1 MRQTALSR
9 PMPYA
14 SLPRNSF
21 PRGFCKRF
29 NTSTGILLPVF
40 AQFVPLGSKFRLN
53 RSIFLRTAQLNTAAF
68 PLIDFNIDFYVVP
81 LRLLMTRYD
90 EFKTNTQDLNSSAFS
105 TTHVPSRM
113 PYFKLSDIHS
123 TIVSPSFTPGTDLL
137 GVDLKYGA
145 ARLFDLLGYD
155 DANLASLAS
164 GYDAEYNAFR
174 LLAYQKIYYDH
185 YRNTAYE
192 SNEPLAYNAD
202 HAYLSGGDGYISSQL
217 AIQKMCELHYV
228 NYRKDYFQAVYPGLN
243 YVMSGVEADQD
254 PWYLPHTLMGALDAQ
269 SLSGTVG
276 SSLGRYSVPFAPD
289 GTPSGNVTL
298 SANSG
303 GNIQSA
309 GTTAGGS
316 SYSNR
321 PIDHDHLFT
330 ATVYQS
336 PTNLTNVQAIRAAF
350 ALDKLMRASA
360 YAPKHVK
367 DQLEARFGV
376 KLRKSYGNE
385 STYIGSFGN
394 QITIGEV
401 TSTANTDT
409 GSSGDKLGAI
419 GGKGVSGD
427 PYSKTI
433 SYTVESDCIVM
444 GIAYGLS
451 RSMYDSHRIDNFNQK
466 HLREDLPV
474 PEFMDLG
481 LRPLLLSELIHVQNA
496 TLDNQAIGYVTRD
509 QEYKIGIDENH
520 GLFRDGQPLGV
531 YTVHTN
537 SANRLTPGS
546 PIGILSTAA
555 YFKVSPS
562 DLNSIFAQNFDP
574 TDQLTDQIFGQIEF
588 KFDVRQNMSIHGQPR
603 L

>member
-9 PMPYA
+9 PMPNA

-29 NTSTGILLPVF
+29 NMSTGMLLPVF

-105 TTHVPSRM
+105 STHVPSRM

-155 DANLASLAS
+155 DANLAGLAS

-192 SNEPLAYNAD
+192 ANEPLAYNAD
-202 HAYLSGGDGYISSQL
+202 HAYLSGGDGYISGQL
-217 AIQKMCELHYV
+217 ALQKMCELHYV

-243 YVMSGVEADQD
+243 YVMSGVEFDQD
-254 PWYLPHTLMGALDAQ
+254 PWSLPHSLVGAL
-269 SLSGTVG
+269 
-276 SSLGRYSVPFAPD
+276 SSSALNVTGITSNDQERWRTF
-289 GTPSGNVTL
+289 GTPSTISQQNAQFVTGL
-298 SANSG
+298 NTNLQTSSG
-303 GNIQSA
+303 VPVQ
-309 GTTAGGS
+309 
-316 SYSNR
+316 
-321 PIDHDHLFT
+321 HDHSFNAST
-330 ATVYQS
+330 TVYQS
-336 PTNLTNVQAIRAAF
+336 PTSLTNVQAIRAAF

-367 DQLEARFGV
+367 DQLEARYGV
-376 KLRKSYGNE
+376 KLRQSYGNE
-385 STYIGSFGN
+385 SIRIGSFGN

-427 PYSKTI
+427 PYGKTI

-481 LRPLLLSELIHVQNA
+481 LRPLLLSELFHVQNV

>member
-9 PMPYA
+9 PLPNA

-29 NTSTGILLPVF
+29 NMSTGMLLPVF

-105 TTHVPSRM
+105 TLHVPSRM

-123 TIVSPSFTPGTDLL
+123 TVVSPSFTPGTDLL
-137 GVDLKYGA
+137 GVNLKYGA
-145 ARLFDLLGYD
+145 SRLFDLLGYD
-155 DANLASLAS
+155 DANLAGLSS

-269 SLSGTVG
+269 SLTILGSTGIDAG
-276 SSLGRYSVPFAPD
+276 RWKQLDDSSLVGGVAVQT
-289 GTPSGNVTL
+289 GSGSRLN
-298 SANSG
+298 AN
-303 GNIQSA
+303 
-309 GTTAGGS
+309 TTG
-316 SYSNR
+316 
-321 PIDHDHLFT
+321 IKHDHT
-330 ATVYQS
+330 VSGSATVYQS

-376 KLRKSYGNE
+376 KLRQSYGNE

-427 PYSKTI
+427 PYGKTI

-451 RSMYDSHRIDNFNQK
+451 RTMYDSHRIDNFNQK

-481 LRPLLLSELIHVQNA
+481 LRPLLLSELFHVQNA
-496 TLDNQAIGYVTRD
+496 TLDNQVIGYVTRD

-574 TDQLTDQIFGQIEF
+574 TDQLTDQIFGQVEF

>member
-1 MRQTALSR
+1 MRQTVLSR
-9 PMPYA
+9 PLPNA

-29 NTSTGILLPVF
+29 NMSTGMLLPVF

-137 GVDLKYGA
+137 GVDLKHGA

-155 DANLASLAS
+155 DANLVSLAS

-192 SNEPLAYNAD
+192 ANEPLAYNAD

-254 PWYLPHTLMGALDAQ
+254 PWYLPHSLLGALDAQ
-269 SLSGTVG
+269 AVAVSGSTSNDYPRWSKV
-276 SSLGRYSVPFAPD
+276 A
-289 GTPSGNVTL
+289 L
-298 SANSG
+298 SAGGDAMILKSSG
-303 GNIQSA
+303 DGASVFTN
-309 GTTAGGS
+309 GGS
-316 SYSNR
+316 QLQV
-321 PIDHDHLFT
+321 HDHTFNGS

-350 ALDKLMRASA
+350 ALDKLIRASA

-376 KLRKSYGNE
+376 KLRQSYGNE
-385 STYIGSFGN
+385 SIWIGSFGN

-427 PYSKTI
+427 PFGKTI

-451 RSMYDSHRIDNFNQK
+451 RTMYDSHRIDNFNQK

-481 LRPLLLSELIHVQNA
+481 LRPLLLSELFHVQNA

-520 GLFRDGQPLGV
+520 GLFREGQALGV
-531 YTVHTN
+531 FTVHTN

-574 TDQLTDQIFGQIEF
+574 TDQLTDQIFGQVEF